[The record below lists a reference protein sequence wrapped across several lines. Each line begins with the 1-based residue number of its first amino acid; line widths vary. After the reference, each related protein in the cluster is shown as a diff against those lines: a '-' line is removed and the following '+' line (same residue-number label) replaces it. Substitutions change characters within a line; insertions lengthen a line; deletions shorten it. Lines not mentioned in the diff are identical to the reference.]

1 MIKFPK
7 MHIAQSVVNRILNTA
22 EEVASNK
29 RTQAMF
35 SMSAPN
41 VPDPTLEGAALDMKM
56 AGDVPPVAAPDDP
69 LEQGIVGE
77 AVTGGDSIDPTIAA
91 SLQS

>member
-22 EEVASNK
+22 EDIESN
-29 RTQAMF
+29 RRVQSAF
-35 SMSAPN
+35 SMIAPN

-56 AGDVPPVAAPDDP
+56 SGDVPPVSAPDDP
-69 LEQGIVGE
+69 TQSAMVGE
-77 AVTGGDSIDPTIAA
+77 AVTGGDTSNAVIAA
-91 SLQS
+91 LLS

>member
-22 EEVASNK
+22 EDIQSN
-29 RTQAMF
+29 RRMQSAF
-35 SMSAPN
+35 SMAAPN

-56 AGDVPPVAAPDDP
+56 AGDVPPVAAPADP
-69 LEQGIVGE
+69 TQAAMAAEG
-77 AVTGGDSIDPTIAA
+77 VTGGDSMNAVTA
-91 SLQS
+91 SLLG

>member
-22 EEVASNK
+22 EEIASNK
-29 RTQAMF
+29 RAQVAF
-35 SMSAPN
+35 SMAAPN

-56 AGDVPPVAAPDDP
+56 AGDVPPVSPPSDPTQAAMA
-69 LEQGIVGE
+69 GE
-77 AVTGGDSIDPTIAA
+77 ALTGGDTSDAVIA
-91 SLQS
+91 SLLS